1 MTTRLSVNI
10 NKVALVRNGRG
21 GNVPDVIQ
29 FARDCE
35 EYGADGITVHPR
47 PDERHIRYNDVR
59 LLKQVVTTE
68 LNVEGYPN
76 AGFLDL
82 VNEVIPDQVTLVPDA
97 PDVLTSDQG
106 WDIASHKSMLKEVI
120 SALQEKGMR
129 VSLFVDAELRR
140 MEEAA
145 EVGADRIELYTGPFA
160 EAYANG
166 NLDIAAQ
173 HAVCAIEAV
182 KLGLGVNAGHDLSL
196 ENLKYYAKTVPELL
210 EVSIGH
216 ALISDSLYYGIQNVI
231 SLYKSNLN

>member
-76 AGFLDL
+76 VGFLDL

>member
-76 AGFLDL
+76 AGFLEL

-145 EVGADRIELYTGPFA
+145 EVGADRIELFTGPFA

-166 NLDIAAQ
+166 KLDIAAQ
-173 HAVCAIEAV
+173 HAACAIEAV